1 MRMHG
6 KLGLLVGLA
15 AMLATGLPT
24 AAHADGPRHG
34 GHYRGGY
41 HGGGHY
47 GGYGGHYGGR
57 YYRGGYGHYH
67 GGGGWAPVAL
77 VGGLAA
83 GFIIAD
89 SARPRY
95 TSRYGYVAPPPVP
108 PNAPSCNMVNRMEE
122 IDGYPVKMAATMC
135 YDEEGVPYIVQ
146 GSEFAMEEDRAADQG
161 EEDLGQVLEKECHV
175 ALTGVWF
182 DFNKATL
189 KPESDRAL
197 ERVLALLRDDP
208 ALNLEVQGHTDSIGT
223 DAYNETLSQDRAD
236 AVVAWLARRGVDD
249 ERLTARGY
257 GETMPVADNGSDS
270 GRAQNRRVE
279 IVNPECKP

>member
-1 MRMHG
+1 MRTHG

-15 AMLATGLPT
+15 AMLATGLPN

-34 GHYRGGY
+34 GHNRGGY
-41 HGGGHY
+41 HGGGYY
-47 GGYGGHYGGR
+47 GGYHGGG

-83 GFIIAD
+83 GLIIAD
-89 SARPRY
+89 SARTHYVSP
-95 TSRYGYVAPPPVP
+95 RYGYVAQPPVP
-108 PNAPSCNMVNRMEE
+108 RNVPSCNMVNRTEDV
-122 IDGYPVKMAATMC
+122 DGYPVKMAATMC

-146 GSEFAMEEDRAADQG
+146 GSEFAMEEERVADQG
-161 EEDLGQVLEKECHV
+161 QEDLGQALEKECHV

-197 ERVLALLRDDP
+197 ERVLDLLRQDP
-208 ALNLEVQGHTDSIGT
+208 ELTLEVQGHTDSIGT
-223 DAYNETLSQDRAD
+223 DAYNEALSQDRAD
-236 AVVAWLARRGVDD
+236 AVVAWLVRRGVGDR
-249 ERLTARGY
+249 RLTARGY

-279 IVNPECKP
+279 IVNPECTP